1 MYLKP
6 VVLSVEHQ
14 GKLDSF
20 DCGVPDLNLWLKKF
34 ASNNQVRGASR
45 TYVSL
50 NSEGFI
56 AGFFCISN
64 AVIDM
69 SPYQPPNV
77 GICQNLSLVA
87 C

>member
-1 MYLKP
+1 MYSKP

-20 DCGVPDLNLWLKKF
+20 DCGVQDLNLWLKNF
-34 ASNNQVRGASR
+34 ALNNQVRGASR

-56 AGFFCISN
+56 AGFFL
-64 AVIDM
+64 
-69 SPYQPPNV
+69 Y
-77 GICQNLSLVA
+77 
-87 C
+87 